1 MIAII
6 RCITRI
12 RCFLFVGEC
21 NCTQHLGMR
30 VDKNKSCVLSLNQWA
45 IIIHFMTTAMIQF
58 INILKDF
65 DFEADAKEIEC
76 NISII
81 SVKNKKVNIEE
92 DKNGSSNVSQ

>member
-1 MIAII
+1 
-6 RCITRI
+6 
-12 RCFLFVGEC
+12 
-21 NCTQHLGMR
+21 
-30 VDKNKSCVLSLNQWA
+30 
-45 IIIHFMTTAMIQF
+45 MIQF